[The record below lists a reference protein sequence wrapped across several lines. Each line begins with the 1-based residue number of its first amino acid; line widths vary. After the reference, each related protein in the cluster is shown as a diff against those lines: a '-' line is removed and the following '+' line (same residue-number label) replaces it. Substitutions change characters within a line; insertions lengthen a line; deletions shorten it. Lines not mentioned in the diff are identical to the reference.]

1 MITPLPLLPLSGR
14 GVVPTNRQTE
24 MNRMHSKYQL
34 GCYHQSLSVEWQSW
48 GSSLIVRVSSQ
59 MSQPSA
65 HFNHTTMYLLSSS
78 PPCLKVIILTT
89 SLYLYLYICLFASDI
104 YELLNGA
111 FQIVP
116 DQLPAWHSLFHSLK
130 MLHFNS
136 ALLYVIAINH
146 GILSLN
152 MY

>member
-1 MITPLPLLPLSGR
+1 MSGLRSEDNQHQHIHLESQSPRQVSPFLGLLGPEEVNEL
-14 GVVPTNRQTE
+14 N
-24 MNRMHSKYQL
+24 HI
-34 GCYHQSLSVEWQSW
+34 SLS
-48 GSSLIVRVSSQ
+48 
-59 MSQPSA
+59 
-65 HFNHTTMYLLSSS
+65 
-78 PPCLKVIILTT
+78 
-89 SLYLYLYICLFASDI
+89 ASDI